1 MRVRERW
8 PGWILTLAAILG
20 LAITLAAAHWQF
32 DRAAYKRALGA
43 QYAAR
48 QAAPLIVA
56 GRDAEPA
63 DMPFRTVEASGTFE
77 PTAAVWL
84 DNRVRRG
91 RAGFEVIMPLKLANG
106 GGVVLVNR
114 GWVAANADRAQLPLV
129 PTPPGVVRVRGIAV
143 VPGEKVFEL
152 SRGTVHGNM
161 WQNFTLS
168 RYRAAYPAQPV
179 HGYVLQQH
187 SELPDGLD
195 RQWPVPGLGIEKH
208 QIYAVQWLI
217 FASLIAGFYV
227 YFGFIRRPAPQ

>member
-1 MRVRERW
+1 M
-8 PGWILTLAAILG
+8 LG

-48 QAAPLIVA
+48 QAASPIVA
-56 GRDAEPA
+56 GRDAEPS
-63 DMPFRTVEASGTFE
+63 DMAFRLVEASGTFQ
-77 PTAAVWL
+77 PGAAVWL

-91 RAGFEVIMPLKLANG
+91 RAGYEVLMPLKLANG
-106 GGVVLVNR
+106 GGLVLVNR
-114 GWVAANADRAQLPLV
+114 GWAAANAERTQLPSV
-129 PTPPGVVRVRGIAV
+129 PTPGGVVMVRGIAV
-143 VPGEKVFEL
+143 VPSEKVFEL
-152 SRGTVHGNM
+152 SAGTVQGRI

-208 QIYAVQWLI
+208 QIYAMQWLI

-227 YFGFIRRPAPQ
+227 YFGYIRRPAPQ